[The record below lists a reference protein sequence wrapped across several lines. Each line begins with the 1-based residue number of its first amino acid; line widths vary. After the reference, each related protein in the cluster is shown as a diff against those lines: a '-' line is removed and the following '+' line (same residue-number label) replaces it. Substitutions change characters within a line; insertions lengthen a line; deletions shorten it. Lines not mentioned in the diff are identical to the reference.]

1 MRRRRS
7 VRVRG
12 STRPGRGH
20 LSIMFER
27 MCSALHAITGGKL
40 RALAVIRARRLP
52 ILPEVRTLAEAGI
65 RAD

>member
-1 MRRRRS
+1 M
-7 VRVRG
+7 
-12 STRPGRGH
+12 
-20 LSIMFER
+20 MFER
-27 MCSALHAITGGKL
+27 MCSALPAITGGKL